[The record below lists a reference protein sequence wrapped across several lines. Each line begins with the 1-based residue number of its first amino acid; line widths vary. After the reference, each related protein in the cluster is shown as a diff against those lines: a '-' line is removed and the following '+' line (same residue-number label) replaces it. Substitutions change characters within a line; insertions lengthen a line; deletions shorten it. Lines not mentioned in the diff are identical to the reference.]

1 MDDFNREPASAS
13 IVRSRKWVPRFDG
26 GRNARAKIGFVLIPN
41 EQTIEEEMI
50 RYAPRG
56 VGVYFQRA
64 TMPREISTQSLAQL
78 RGSLADTASRI
89 LPDDRLD
96 VVCFA
101 CTSGTVAVGEQAAV
115 AELERGHPGAKATT
129 LAGAVRK
136 GLAALG
142 AKRIVIGTPYVD
154 ELNANVAEFF
164 RQAGF
169 DILDIQ
175 GLQLNFDTEMIRVA
189 PEYLI
194 EFAEA
199 IDRPEADAVVISCG
213 ALRTIEVV
221 DEIERRLGKPVVCSN
236 QAMLWDCL
244 RLGGVADRLEGFGQ
258 LLRSM

>member
-89 LPDDRLD
+89 LPVDRLD

-101 CTSGTVAVGEQAAV
+101 CTSGTVAVGEQAAG

-142 AKRIVIGTPYVD
+142 AKRIVIGTP
-154 ELNANVAEFF
+154 
-164 RQAGF
+164 
-169 DILDIQ
+169 
-175 GLQLNFDTEMIRVA
+175 
-189 PEYLI
+189 
-194 EFAEA
+194 
-199 IDRPEADAVVISCG
+199 
-213 ALRTIEVV
+213 
-221 DEIERRLGKPVVCSN
+221 
-236 QAMLWDCL
+236 
-244 RLGGVADRLEGFGQ
+244 
-258 LLRSM
+258 